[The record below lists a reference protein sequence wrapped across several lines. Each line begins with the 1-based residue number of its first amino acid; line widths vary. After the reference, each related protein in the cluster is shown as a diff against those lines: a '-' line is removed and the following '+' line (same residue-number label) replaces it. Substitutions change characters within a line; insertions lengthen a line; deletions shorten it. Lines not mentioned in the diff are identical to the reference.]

1 MSPSFAR
8 IAVVLGLLSA
18 VGPFAVDMYLPA
30 LPAIASDL
38 HASTTMT
45 QLTLTAYF
53 VAFGM
58 FQIVYGPLSDAV
70 GRRPPLFIGLSLFAA
85 GSIGCGLAPSVGWL
99 IACRMLQGVGAAAI
113 TVMPRAVIR
122 DLYTGVE
129 ATRLM
134 SMVML
139 VFSVSPILAP
149 LTGSA
154 LIVPFGWRAVFAG
167 ITVIAL
173 LGLLLVAT
181 LLPET
186 RLPKDRVRGGLG
198 TVLSGFAKLLCDW
211 EFLGLS
217 AIAGFGIGGFFAFL
231 ASSSFVF
238 IEHFGLTPTQYS
250 LAFSLNA
257 VGFIAT
263 AQFAAPIGERLGLS
277 KMVTAA
283 AAFYACSAL
292 ILLALTLAGVDSL
305 VVLMALLFV
314 IFSCLGPVMPSTM
327 VLALERHGPIAGL
340 ASALS
345 GTLQM
350 IVGGSMI
357 ALVGIFA
364 DGSAL
369 PMVATIA
376 LSAALTLAVTI
387 ATLRRRASSVQ
398 AAE

>member
-1 MSPSFAR
+1 MTLSFAKT
-8 IAVVLGLLSA
+8 AVVLGLLSA

-30 LPAIASDL
+30 LPSIAGDL
-38 HASTTMT
+38 HASAALT

-53 VAFGM
+53 ISFGL

-99 IACRMLQGVGAAAI
+99 IACRILQGIGAAAI
-113 TVMPRAVIR
+113 TVMPRAIIR

-173 LGLLLVAT
+173 LGLLLVAS

-186 RLPKDRVRGGLG
+186 RLPQDRVRGGLG
-198 TVLSGFAKLLCDW
+198 TVLSGFATLLRDW

-257 VGFIAT
+257 IGFIAT
-263 AQFAAPIGERLGLS
+263 AQFAAPIGERFGLS
-277 KMVTAA
+277 RMVTAA
-283 AAFYACSAL
+283 AALYACSAL
-292 ILLALTLAGVDSL
+292 ILLALTLAGIDSL

-314 IFSCLGPVMPSTM
+314 TFSCLGPVMPSTM
-327 VLALERHGPIAGL
+327 VLALEHHGPIAGL
-340 ASALS
+340 ASALA

-350 IVGGSMI
+350 ILGGSMI
-357 ALVGIFA
+357 ALVGLFA
-364 DGSAL
+364 DGSAR
-369 PMVATIA
+369 PMVSTIA
-376 LSAALTLAVTI
+376 LSAALTLAETI
-387 ATLRRRASSVQ
+387 ATLRRRAASVQ
-398 AAE
+398 TAE